1 MAIVFGV
8 PFTNARP
15 NLRYWKEGKS
25 PPVEDMNHY
34 EFSATKTQIDQWD
47 KISSSLIEYLSNAHT
62 PGTVA
67 ARLYGR
73 SYEDA
78 LPTVLFYVD
87 GDTETK
93 LDKTL
98 IPTLISPWHH
108 WIIMPNKQVECAYSK
123 DYIGSSNQSTNLYPG
138 ASIGGSKR
146 FGTGTFGGYC
156 ILNGEIVALTA
167 GHVLSLDAVEYG
179 YDGNRI
185 IVESVSSQD
194 FRGVRNERVN
204 QLEWAK
210 IDRKKAKNVGVV
222 QSIELQRQMENR
234 AKALLAAWD
243 SITPGQRYTGV
254 VRTCCGEVRC
264 DDDTKAALDWGVFSV
279 VQHRR
284 GANRFPAYGTIN
296 SPLGAEFPTTTT
308 QPIAAIWDGE
318 GDLVSRQEVC
328 YVGATNGFTTAF
340 VRSMKT
346 HSVRDVNRKMLYRE
360 AWSISV
366 LSNEREGEER
376 PRPGDSGA
384 WVWDLYSGSPIAHLV
399 TSGDDEAQVLV
410 LDDIFTEIEQHTG
423 HRPRLAHTGPDGS
436 AVLDDEG

>member
-1 MAIVFGV
+1 M
-8 PFTNARP
+8 
-15 NLRYWKEGKS
+15 
-25 PPVEDMNHY
+25 EDRNHY
-34 EFSATKTQIDQWD
+34 EFSATQNQIDQWN
-47 KISSSLIEYLSNAHT
+47 KIASSLVEYLSNSHS
-62 PGTVA
+62 PGTVS

-87 GDTETK
+87 ADAETK
-93 LDKTL
+93 LDKML
-98 IPTLISPWHH
+98 IPTLISPWHN
-108 WIIMPNKQVECAYSK
+108 WIIMPKKQVECAYSK
-123 DYIGSSNQSTNLYPG
+123 DYVGSSKQSTNLYPG
-138 ASIGGSKR
+138 ASIGGSKK

-156 ILNGEIVALTA
+156 VLNNEIVALTA

-185 IVESVSSQD
+185 SVRSVSSQD
-194 FRGVRNERVN
+194 FQGVREERVN

-210 IDRKKAKNVGVV
+210 MDREKAEKAGVV
-222 QSIELQRQMENR
+222 QSIGLRRQMENR

-243 SITPGQRYTGV
+243 SITSEQRYAGV
-254 VRTCCGEVRC
+254 VRACCGEVNHN
-264 DDDTKAALDWGVFSV
+264 DDTKATLDWAVFSV

-308 QPIAAIWDGE
+308 QPIAAVWNGE

-346 HSVRDVNRKMLYRE
+346 HSVKDVNQKMLCRE

-366 LSNEREGEER
+366 LSNEKEGEER
-376 PRPGDSGA
+376 PRQGDSGA

-399 TSGDDEAQVLV
+399 TGVQDEAQILL
-410 LDDIFTEIEQHTG
+410 LDDIFTEIEQHTS
-423 HRPRLAHTGPDGS
+423 HRPRLAHTGPDGI
-436 AVLDDEG
+436 AVLGELDDED